1 MGGFYFSK
9 NKNEAGVS
17 VDITDVLKTLG
28 KVSDQSQQAIKAIV
42 SDAKSRAPG
51 WIRKAIRSDYTVESN
66 EIKKALH
73 IRKGRGQFELGGIM
87 VDNIVLAY
95 YGRTLTPIHFNM
107 SPKSRG
113 GRRRYNI
120 NLTIKVGRRQRLTGK
135 SKWARPP
142 FLAPSGGTGTVQIP
156 FQRDK
161 TLREKTRLPIH
172 AVKTLSVPQMIAS
185 RSEIKPSV
193 EKAVSTGLQDRA
205 WRQFERFV
213 LK

>member
-1 MGGFYFSK
+1 MGGFYFLK
-9 NKNEAGVS
+9 NKSGAGVS

-28 KVSDQSQQAIKAIV
+28 KVNEQSQRAIRAVV

-51 WIRKAIRSDYTVESN
+51 WIRKAIRSDYTVESS

-73 IRKGRGQFELGGIM
+73 IRKGQGQFELGGIM
-87 VDNIVLAY
+87 VDNVIFVY
-95 YGRTLTPIHFNM
+95 RGRTLTPIHFNM
-107 SPKSRG
+107 TPRSRD

-120 NLTIKVGRRQRLTGK
+120 SLTIKTGRRQKLTGK

-142 FLAPSGGTGTVQIP
+142 FLAPSGRAGTVQIP

-161 TLREKTRLPIH
+161 SLRDGTRLPIH

-185 RSEIKPSV
+185 RSEVKPSV
-193 EKAVSTGLQDRA
+193 EKAVSAGLQDRA
-205 WRQFERFV
+205 WRQFKRFV